1 MFEELRMARRM
12 VPRRPERRR
21 GPETEDF
28 GERYGNNYGYGR
40 EGEHVEPFGPR
51 TTGSQYVNRYA
62 EPNYP
67 LPENERGPYKGVGPM
82 GYRRSDDRIREE
94 VCERLTQH
102 GRIDPRGIDL
112 EVVDGE
118 VILKGRVKDRQTKR
132 MAEDIALLVSGVVD
146 VRNELRLM
154 RSG

>member
-1 MFEELRMARRM
+1 
-12 VPRRPERRR
+12 
-21 GPETEDF
+21 
-28 GERYGNNYGYGR
+28 
-40 EGEHVEPFGPR
+40 
-51 TTGSQYVNRYA
+51 
-62 EPNYP
+62 
-67 LPENERGPYKGVGPM
+67 M